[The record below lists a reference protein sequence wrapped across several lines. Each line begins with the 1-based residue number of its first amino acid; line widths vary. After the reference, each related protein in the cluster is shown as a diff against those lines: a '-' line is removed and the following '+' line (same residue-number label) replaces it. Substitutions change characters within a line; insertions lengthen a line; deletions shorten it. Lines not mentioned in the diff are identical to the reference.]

1 MPGGRRR
8 WGPPREP
15 VDVTT
20 LSCWQWME
28 AALDLEETGQ
38 RLDDGSFA
46 RRLKIKREHA
56 AMMWHHLRKTRLLS
70 ESRVGA
76 RGRWVLQIPTLCY
89 VATDLDPMDPHGSAA
104 DAVTLATDLAVTV
117 GNPLVAMMPP
127 SVVLAKA
134 AAGDEAALDAMVGF
148 AQRADVVLVIGGDP
162 LIEDRFDVVAAQQ
175 ANVLVV
181 VASPEGDPPFLALR
195 NALMN
200 DARDIPDF
208 WKKNPI
214 SQPNSRRR

>member
-1 MPGGRRR
+1 MFRGRSRLL
-8 WGPPREP
+8 PPRDP

-38 RLDDGSFA
+38 RIDDRELA

-56 AMMWHHLRKTRLLS
+56 SMMWHHLRKTRLLS
-70 ESRVGA
+70 ESKVGA

-89 VATDLDPMDPHGSAA
+89 VVTSLDPMDPHGTAA

-117 GNPLVAMMPP
+117 GPPLVTMMPT
-127 SVVLAKA
+127 SVVLSKA
-134 AAGDEAALDAMVGF
+134 ATGDDNALDAMVGF

-162 LIEDRFDVVAAQQ
+162 LLEDRFDVVAAQQ

-181 VASPEGDPPFLALR
+181 VTSPEGDPPYLALR

-200 DARDIPDF
+200 DARDTPDF
-208 WKKNPI
+208 WRKNPI
-214 SQPNSRRR
+214 SQPHSRRR